1 MKAPNVSSTDHIASP
16 AAKAASAIGAGAG
29 TSMLSMSQ
37 QAQSFLPTDLG
48 GWLAAAASLAALI
61 YSLILISEWFWKRL
75 FKGKR

>member
-1 MKAPNVSSTDHIASP
+1 MKARMSASDHIASP
-16 AAKAASAIGAGAG
+16 AMKAASAIGAGAG

-61 YSLILISEWFWKRL
+61 YSMILIGEWCWKRIL
-75 FKGKR
+75 KTRG